1 MNKFSN
7 KYTLNFWLVALAI
20 LGCIGLIIALIILAI
35 YAYKMG
41 CFSLLSNPHD
51 LTCRLS
57 AYNEDWSTFGS
68 LLSGVFSMVAGFGT
82 LGILLMGMQQFK
94 VQQDQIAKQAENQKS
109 FEDRQQAKWDNEND
123 IISFQKYQ
131 MHTRA
136 FENLLINIERKSKN
150 TITFKSTTELYNK
163 IFKTNSST
171 MTVSKSNSENQDSSL
186 PYIIEHYNMLINEIN
201 KPSVSCDAVML
212 TISGLLDKLCI
223 WYKSPSDILR
233 ITVDSSA
240 LDYSP
245 FSINKIMHQTADVIN
260 LITQFS
266 NIKNLD
272 KLEKI
277 NSSAGINFVKSI
289 TASSSG
295 SISFTSKING
305 IKELIEIIIWHDEN
319 SHALNSPL
327 KSLSLNII
335 YNDEIQIF
343 NDKEFTNEF
352 IKKFDELLKIENSD
366 IITEY
371 IRSTFLTFKNKQNE
385 LAGFDLL
392 YR

>member
-1 MNKFSN
+1 
-7 KYTLNFWLVALAI
+7 
-20 LGCIGLIIALIILAI
+20 
-35 YAYKMG
+35 
-41 CFSLLSNPHD
+41 
-51 LTCRLS
+51 
-57 AYNEDWSTFGS
+57 
-68 LLSGVFSMVAGFGT
+68 MVAGFGT

-186 PYIIEHYNMLINEIN
+186 PYIIKYYNILINEIN
-201 KPSVSCDAVML
+201 KPSVSCEDVML
-212 TISGLLDKLCI
+212 KISELLDKLCI

-233 ITVDSSA
+233 ITVDSRE

-245 FSINKIMHQTADVIN
+245 FSINKIMHQTADIIN

-295 SISFTSKING
+295 TISFKSKING

-319 SHALNSPL
+319 SHALKSPL

-352 IKKFDELLKIENSD
+352 IKKFDELLNVENSD

-371 IRSTFLTFKNKQNE
+371 IKSTFLKFKNKQKE
-385 LAGFDLL
+385 LPGFDLL
-392 YR
+392 YG

>member
-7 KYTLNFWLVALAI
+7 KYTLNFWLLALAI

-51 LTCRLS
+51 LNCRLS
-57 AYNEDWSTFGS
+57 TYNEDWSTFGS

-150 TITFKSTTELYNK
+150 TITFKSTTELYIK

-186 PYIIEHYNMLINEIN
+186 PYIIKYYNILINEIN
-201 KPSVSCDAVML
+201 KPSVSCEDVML
-212 TISGLLDKLCI
+212 KISELLDKLCI

-233 ITVDSSA
+233 ITVDSRE

-245 FSINKIMHQTADVIN
+245 FSINKIMHQTADIIN

-295 SISFTSKING
+295 TISFKSKING

-319 SHALNSPL
+319 SHALKSPL

-352 IKKFDELLKIENSD
+352 IKKFDELLNVENSD

-371 IRSTFLTFKNKQNE
+371 IKSTFLKFKNKQKE
-385 LAGFDLL
+385 LPGFDLL
-392 YR
+392 YG